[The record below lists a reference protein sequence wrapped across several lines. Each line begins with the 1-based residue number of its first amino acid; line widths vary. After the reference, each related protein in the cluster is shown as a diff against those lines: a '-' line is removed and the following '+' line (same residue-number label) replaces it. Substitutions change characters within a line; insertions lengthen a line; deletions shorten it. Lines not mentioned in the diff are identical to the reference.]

1 MTPPGWYPDPWRQSW
16 YRWWDGRQWTP
27 WLHPPV
33 PAAEGPARAAPTF
46 PSPAVWYIL
55 AGSLLSI
62 LAATAVGE
70 WLDFRENWHGIAVVY
85 SVLFGSMVLWSQVIS
100 RRLGSGDL
108 RADFGLRLRLED
120 LGWGILTF
128 AAAMA
133 ARVVIV
139 IVMPEET
146 TNPMRDLDRALDFD
160 RGVLFAFAVAAV
172 VGAPIVEELV
182 FRGVLQ
188 RGLTTLVGAP
198 AAIGL
203 QAIIFAGYHFVPST
217 GRFTPI
223 YFLAL
228 AAFGVAAGIAVH
240 LTGRLGPA
248 MVAHVLNNAL
258 AIAVLAA
265 M

>member
-33 PAAEGPARAAPTF
+33 EAEPVPEPTPRTF
-46 PSPAVWYIL
+46 PRPAVWYIL

-62 LAATAVGE
+62 FAATAAGE
-70 WLDFRENWHGIAVVY
+70 WLDFRENWHGVVVVY
-85 SVLFGSMVLWSQVIS
+85 TVLFGSMVLWSQLVS
-100 RRLGSGDL
+100 RRLGTGDM
-108 RADFGLRLRLED
+108 RTDFGLRIRLED
-120 LGWGILTF
+120 IGWGVLTF
-128 AAAMA
+128 VGAMA

-139 IVMPEET
+139 LVMPQET
-146 TNPMRDLDRALDFD
+146 TNPMRDIERALDFD
-160 RGVLFAFAVAAV
+160 RAVLLAFAVAAV

-188 RGLTTLVGAP
+188 RGLTTMLGAP
-198 AAIGL
+198 IAIGA
-203 QAIIFAGYHFVPST
+203 QAVIFSAYHFVPST
-217 GRFTPI
+217 GRFTPV

-228 AAFGVAAGIAVH
+228 VAFGVAAGIAVH
-240 LTGRLGPA
+240 YTGRLGPA

-258 AIAVLAA
+258 AVLVLAA
-265 M
+265 